1 MVGVLMRIAAWLVA
15 NWRAVS
21 LGAGVSSVFELMRRG
36 GIDQIIYEWIVSE
49 AAERAG
55 LNLSPDDP
63 LSDASLSRALSERS
77 GITIRSLVDKEGIKV
92 DLMEGAAKVV
102 RDRTGIPVRTFADK
116 AMILEDLEAYALDQ
130 LEQRTAIRLS
140 SLRDVEALRGD
151 FLRIAGGV
159 ITGQTGIPLTDI
171 TSPDQIKL
179 DLLDWAKDQ
188 AMLEM
193 GESVSAAVT
202 AEWKKG
208 VSMLTMVRE
217 KLGKNVSPRALL
229 RGVNNAMVGRY
240 MVRLEAAGAG
250 VVTKAER
257 RKLQNKMAQRRFR
270 ARGERGGPMWDG
282 RKGGKNAYVP
292 KGWDVVVT
300 PPAVPVKKRLGGG
313 RNIGLK
319 R

>member
-1 MVGVLMRIAAWLVA
+1 MAAGMIPVLVKWASGIVAAY
-15 NWRAVS
+15 
-21 LGAGVSSVFELMRRG
+21 GAGRLAEDMWSTGLLGPVSGFIADEV
-36 GIDQIIYEWIVSE
+36 YE
-49 AAERAG
+49 RTG
-55 LNLSPDDP
+55 LVLDREKP
-63 LSDASLSRALSERS
+63 LSDESLSRALSERV
-77 GITIRSLVDKEGIKV
+77 GFTVRTLKDKESVKL
-92 DLMEGAAKVV
+92 DLLDGAAKVV
-102 RDRTGIPVRTFADK
+102 RDKTGIPVRSFYDK
-116 AMILEDLEAYALDQ
+116 AMIVEDLEAYALDQ

-171 TSPDQIKL
+171 TNPDQIKL